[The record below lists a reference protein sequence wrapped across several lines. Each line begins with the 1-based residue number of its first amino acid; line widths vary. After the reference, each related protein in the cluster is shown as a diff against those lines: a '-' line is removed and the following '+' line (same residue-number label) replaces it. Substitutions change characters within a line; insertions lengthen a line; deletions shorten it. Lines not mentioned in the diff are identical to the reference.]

1 MCISAKTRWKASVL
15 VELMIAIMVMGLISP
30 TLFQWIGMML
40 MHAKQVVGHRQ
51 LSIERIDLNQS
62 IHEDIINSHTL
73 TNDCCF
79 SSVDF
84 LICYDIKNGRVR
96 RRKRQWA
103 SQRFYTH
110 YIGQKPRY
118 NRVSCLTNEGVLT
131 IEWISDSGES
141 EEWVFIL
148 GGK

>member
-1 MCISAKTRWKASVL
+1 MSAKTRWQASVL

-30 TLFQWIGMML
+30 TLFQWIRSML
-40 MHAKQVVGHRQ
+40 TNARQVVAHRQ
-51 LSIERIDLNQS
+51 SSIERIDLNQR
-62 IHEDIINSHTL
+62 IHEDIINSHAI

-79 SSVDF
+79 SSLEF
-84 LICYDIKNGRVR
+84 LVCYDIKNGRVR

-110 YIGQKPRY
+110 YIGQRPRY
-118 NRVSCLTNEGVLT
+118 TRVSCLNNEGLLT
-131 IEWISDSGES
+131 VEWISDSAES

-148 GGK
+148 GGQ

>member
-1 MCISAKTRWKASVL
+1 MFANTRWQASVL
-15 VELMIAIMVMGLISP
+15 IELMVAILVMGLISP
-30 TLFQWIGMML
+30 TLFQWIGSML
-40 MHAKQVVGHRQ
+40 TNARQVVGQRQ
-51 LSIERIDLNQS
+51 LSIERIDLNQR
-62 IHEDIINSHTL
+62 IYEDIINSHAV

-79 SSVDF
+79 SSLDF
-84 LICYDIKNGRVR
+84 LICYDIKNGGVR

-118 NRVSCLTNEGVLT
+118 NRVSCLNNDGLLT
-131 IEWISDSGES
+131 IEWISDSAES

-148 GGK
+148 GGQ